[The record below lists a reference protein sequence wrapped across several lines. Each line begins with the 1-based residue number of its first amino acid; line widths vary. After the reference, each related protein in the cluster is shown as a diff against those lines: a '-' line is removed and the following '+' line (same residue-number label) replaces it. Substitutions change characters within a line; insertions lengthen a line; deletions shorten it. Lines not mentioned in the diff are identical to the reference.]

1 MDSTLLSNETL
12 LATTVDPYVDGI
24 TVSYVNPDPKAF
36 VFSASQDPGENSHR
50 IGRNGIQRFT
60 CSASSCV
67 RCSGMQ
73 RRCRV
78 VGTAL

>member
-36 VFSASQDPGENSHR
+36 VFSASQDPGESSHC
-50 IGRNGIQRFT
+50 IGMGYQD
-60 CSASSCV
+60 
-67 RCSGMQ
+67 
-73 RRCRV
+73 
-78 VGTAL
+78 